1 MWNIHDE
8 ASEMETEV
16 EIRTTDDPLEQ
27 GVNAPVLSEENCK
40 YDYQNKC
47 ITNL

>member
-1 MWNIHDE
+1 MWNIPDE
-8 ASEMETEV
+8 APEMETEV
-16 EIRTTDDPLEQ
+16 EIRTTEDPLEQ
-27 GVNAPVLSEENCK
+27 GMNALVFSEENCK